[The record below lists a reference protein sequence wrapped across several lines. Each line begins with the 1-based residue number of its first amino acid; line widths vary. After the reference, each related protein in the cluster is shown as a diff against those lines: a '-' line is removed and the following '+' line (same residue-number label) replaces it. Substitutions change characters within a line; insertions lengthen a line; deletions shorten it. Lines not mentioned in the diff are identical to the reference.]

1 MVNQATALIET
12 ITTPDK
18 PAAFPDYPPRD
29 DMQNHTYLTRP
40 SLFTAL
46 EIHFGNPE
54 TTLVYGECPLAPSL
68 SNLDD
73 KRIPDM
79 VVAFDCDVKRVRDE
93 NGYSI
98 ENHGKPPDFALE
110 VASKTTGKL
119 DYTIKREAYARYG
132 VREYWRF
139 DSSGGRYHDAPL
151 AGDRLV
157 GRRYQPILVNWLDD
171 ERARGYSEVL
181 GLYLCWEYEELSFYD
196 PVAGIY
202 LAGHLEDAAGRREA
216 QARAD
221 RAEARA
227 EMEAVARRQAEA
239 RAEAEA
245 TRAADEAEARRQ
257 SDARAEAEA
266 AERRRMADELRRF
279 RERFGDLGGD
289 AE

>member
-1 MVNQATALIET
+1 MVNQAPTLMET
-12 ITTPDK
+12 IEKADK

-46 EIHFGNPE
+46 EIHFGDPE
-54 TTLVYGECPLAPSL
+54 TTLVYGECPVAPSL

-157 GRRYQPILVNWLDD
+157 GRRYQPILVDWLDD

-221 RAEARA
+221 SEAARADAAEERADRAE
-227 EMEAVARRQAEA
+227 
-239 RAEAEA
+239 
-245 TRAADEAEARRQ
+245 
-257 SDARAEAEA
+257 ARAEAEA

-279 RERFGDLGGD
+279 RERFGDLGD
-289 AE
+289 ESE

>member
-1 MVNQATALIET
+1 MVNQATTLMEKTKTA
-12 ITTPDK
+12 DK

-46 EIHFGNPE
+46 TIHLGNPE
-54 TTLVYGECPLAPSL
+54 TTLVYGECPIAPSL
-68 SNLDD
+68 SDLAD

-79 VVAFDCDVKRVRDE
+79 LVAFDCDIERVKAE

-110 VASKTTGKL
+110 VASKTTGRV
-119 DYTIKREAYARYG
+119 DYTLKREAYARYG

-139 DSSGGRYHDAPL
+139 DPSSGRYHDAAL
-151 AGDRLV
+151 AGDKLV
-157 GRRYQPILVNWLDD
+157 VREYQPIRVDWLDD

-196 PVAGIY
+196 PIAGIY
-202 LAGHLEDAAGRREA
+202 LAGHLEDAAGRRAEA
-216 QARAD
+216 ARAD
-221 RAEARA
+221 AAEARA
-227 EMEAVARRQAEA
+227 DAAEE
-239 RAEAEA
+239 RAD
-245 TRAADEAEARRQ
+245 R

-266 AERRRMADELRRF
+266 AERRRMEDELRRF
-279 RERFGDLGGD
+279 KERFGDLG
-289 AE
+289 ESE